1 MPVRIY
7 RDKQIRLDILRGKIC
22 GVIGFGSQGHAHAL
36 NLRDNGF
43 EVVVGLRSGSK
54 SRPRARAQKLI
65 VLETSEAVRRSDIV
79 FLALPDTKMP
89 KIFAKGIAPYLRR
102 GQTLLF
108 AHGFTVV
115 YRIVVPPRNVYVV
128 IVAPKGLGQMV
139 RCEFI
144 AGRGVA
150 AFLALDKYFGGQ

>member
-7 RDKQIRLDILRGKIC
+7 RDKQIRLDLLRGKIC

-43 EVVVGLRSGSK
+43 EVVVGLRRGSK
-54 SRPRARAQKLI
+54 SRPRARAHKLT
-65 VLETSEAVRRSDIV
+65 VLEPAEAVRRSDIV

-89 KIFAKGIAPYLRR
+89 KIFAKQIAPYLRR
-102 GQTLLF
+102 GQKLLF

-115 YRIVVPPRNVYVV
+115 QRTVGTPSNLYVMLLSTARVGHIVR
-128 IVAPKGLGQMV
+128 
-139 RCEFI
+139 
-144 AGRGVA
+144 
-150 AFLALDKYFGGQ
+150 

>member
-7 RDKQIRLDILRGKIC
+7 RDKQIRLDVLRGKIC

-43 EVVVGLRSGSK
+43 EVVVGLRRGSK
-54 SRPRARAQKLI
+54 SRPRARAQKFT

-89 KIFAKGIAPYLRR
+89 KIFAKEIAPYLRR
-102 GQTLLF
+102 GDRKSTRLNSS
-108 AHGFTVV
+108 H
-115 YRIVVPPRNVYVV
+115 
-128 IVAPKGLGQMV
+128 
-139 RCEFI
+139 
-144 AGRGVA
+144 
-150 AFLALDKYFGGQ
+150 